1 LSCCIARRGPPQVR
15 VALSGNTIG
24 GGPTVRPAATGL
36 ATAFFRLYLLES
48 LAAGPARPAAL
59 LAAIAAER
67 LPFATGAFGRA
78 LQSLVEGGYLVP
90 AAAATVCLTSL
101 GAAERMAER
110 ERWSVMLPTLIR
122 LLGNAEPRPFPVVA
136 EMEPPHE
143 RPVAE
148 AYLDRVLVASV
159 RERIAAA
166 RDGGPTFAVVLAHL
180 DVEGVGEA
188 TRRAMVHR
196 AIRAT
201 LGATATLLGG
211 DVSAYRYGESGVAA
225 VAPVARDA
233 ARGERL
239 CTLVRSRLDELMRT
253 MTSTVR
259 AFGNARWHVRA
270 GAATWS
276 DDCATTTLLLRHA
289 EEALA
294 MDDLRRDAA

>member
-1 LSCCIARRGPPQVR
+1 M
-15 VALSGNTIG
+15 
-24 GGPTVRPAATGL
+24 VRPSATGL

-48 LAAGPARPAAL
+48 LAAGPARPANL

-67 LPFATGAFGRA
+67 LPFAAGAFGRA
-78 LQSLVEGGYLVP
+78 LQSLVEGAYVAP
-90 AAAATVCLTSL
+90 AATATVCLTAL

-110 ERWSVMLPTLIR
+110 ERWSEMLPTLVR
-122 LLGNAEPRPFPVVA
+122 LLGSTEPRSVTVIAEVA
-136 EMEPPHE
+136 PPPA

-166 RDGGPTFAVVLAHL
+166 RDGGPTFAVVLAQL
-180 DVEGVGEA
+180 DVDGVGEA

-201 LGATATLLGG
+201 LGATATLFGG
-211 DVSAYRYGESGVAA
+211 DVSAYRYGDSGVAA
-225 VAPVARDA
+225 IAPTGRDP

-239 CTLVRSRLDELMRT
+239 CTLVRARLDELMRT

-259 AFGNARWHVRA
+259 AFGSARWNVRA

-276 DDCATTTLLLRHA
+276 EEIGTTTLLLRRA
-289 EEALA
+289 EEALSL
-294 MDDLRRDAA
+294 DGDRLDAA

>member
-1 LSCCIARRGPPQVR
+1 MVR
-15 VALSGNTIG
+15 A
-24 GGPTVRPAATGL
+24 AATGL
-36 ATAFFRLYLLES
+36 ATAFFRLYLLEG
-48 LAAGPARPAAL
+48 LAPGPARPAAL
-59 LAAIAAER
+59 LAAIAAEQ
-67 LPFATGAFGRA
+67 LPFARGAFGRA
-78 LQSLVEGGYLVP
+78 LQSLIEGGYVAP
-90 AAAATVCLTSL
+90 AAAATVCLTAL

-110 ERWSVMLPTLIR
+110 ERWLAMLPTLRR
-122 LLGNAEPRPFPVVA
+122 LLGAAEARPFPLIA
-136 EMEPPHE
+136 EAAPP
-143 RPVAE
+143 RAQPVAE

-166 RDGGPTFAVVLAHL
+166 RDGGPSFAVVLAQL
-180 DVEGVGEA
+180 DVDGVVEA
-188 TRRAMVHR
+188 NRRAMVHR

-201 LGATATLLGG
+201 LGATATLFGG

-225 VAPVARDA
+225 LAPAGRDA

-259 AFGNARWHVRA
+259 AFGAARWIVRA

-276 DDCATTTLLLRHA
+276 EDVQTTTLLLRRA

-294 MDDLRRDAA
+294 IDSDRRDAA

>member
-1 LSCCIARRGPPQVR
+1 MDGTTRATSSSGRSLCHHHRRR
-15 VALSGNTIG
+15 
-24 GGPTVRPAATGL
+24 PTVRPTATGL

-48 LAAGPARPAAL
+48 LAVGQARPAAL

-67 LPFATGAFGRA
+67 LPFAAGAFGRA
-78 LQSLVEGGYLVP
+78 LQSLVEGGYLAP
-90 AAAATVCLTSL
+90 APAATVCLTAL

-110 ERWSVMLPTLIR
+110 DRWSEMLPTLLR

-136 EMEPPHE
+136 EPAAPRE

-166 RDGGPTFAVVLAHL
+166 RDGGLAFAIVLAQL
-180 DVEGVGEA
+180 DVDGVGET

-211 DVSAYRYGESGVAA
+211 DVSAYPYGGSGVGAGGE
-225 VAPVARDA
+225 PGRDI
-233 ARGERL
+233 ARGDRL
-239 CTLVRSRLDELMRT
+239 CTLVRARLDELMRT

-259 AFGNARWHVRA
+259 AFGAGRWNVRA
-270 GAATWS
+270 GTATWS
-276 DDCATTTLLLRHA
+276 EEIATTTALLRQA
-289 EEALA
+289 EAALA
-294 MDDLRRDAA
+294 ADGERRDAA

>member
-1 LSCCIARRGPPQVR
+1 M
-15 VALSGNTIG
+15 
-24 GGPTVRPAATGL
+24 VRPSATGL

-67 LPFATGAFGRA
+67 LPFAAGAFGRA
-78 LQSLVEGGYLVP
+78 LQSLVEGGYVAP
-90 AAAATVCLTSL
+90 AAAAVCLTSL

-110 ERWSVMLPTLIR
+110 ERWSDMLPTLVR
-122 LLGNAEPRPFPVVA
+122 LLGHSEPRPVPVVA
-136 EMEPPHE
+136 EVAPPRA

-159 RERIAAA
+159 RERIAAT
-166 RDGGPTFAVVLAHL
+166 RDGGPTFAVVLAQL
-180 DVEGVGEA
+180 DVDGVGEA

-201 LGATATLLGG
+201 LGATATLFGG
-211 DVSAYRYGESGVAA
+211 DVSAYRYGDSGVAA
-225 VAPVARDA
+225 VAPVGRDP

-239 CTLVRSRLDELMRT
+239 CTLVCARLDELMRT

-259 AFGNARWHVRA
+259 AFGSARWNVRA
-270 GAATWS
+270 GASTWS
-276 DDCATTTLLLRHA
+276 EDLATTTVLLRRA

-294 MDDLRRDAA
+294 TDGDRQDAA